1 MEGLALNTLE
11 LLERLI
17 AFPTVSR
24 DPNRPLIDFVR
35 VFLAERGIDSEIVEA
50 EGGRKANLFAT
61 IGPKDG
67 AGILLSGHTDVV
79 PVDDQVWSDDP
90 FRLRLEAGRAYGRG
104 TTDMKGFVASALAL
118 ADRASRRALSI
129 SLHLALS
136 HDEEIGCVGVHSLLD
151 VLAARGVRLNLAIVG
166 EPTEMRVATGH
177 KGKIAARAVCYG
189 VAGHSSTP
197 MRTLNAIHLACD
209 FVGSLRAQQAELAE
223 RGTRDENYQVPY
235 TTVHVGRI
243 GGGTMLN
250 IVPSLCTVEF
260 EIRHIAADNAGAIL
274 RRIAEAGEAVAFAS
288 RDRFPDARIAI
299 ETFNTYPGLS
309 TSPDSEAV
317 AFLHGLV
324 GPGPTG
330 KVAFGTEGGLFAARL
345 NVPTVICGPGSMK
358 QGHTADEFIALDQLD
373 ACDAMMD
380 RLLDRVAA

>member
-1 MEGLALNTLE
+1 MNTLE
-11 LLERLI
+11 LLDRLI

-35 VFLAERGIDSEIVEA
+35 AFLAERGIDSEVVEA

-61 IGPKDG
+61 IGPEDRQ
-67 AGILLSGHTDVV
+67 GILLSGHTDVV
-79 PVDDQVWSDDP
+79 PVDDQAWSGDP
-90 FRLRLEAGRAYGRG
+90 FRLRLAGGRAYGRG
-104 TTDMKGFVASALAL
+104 TADMKGFVASALAL
-118 ADRASRRALSI
+118 ADRASRRALSVP
-129 SLHLALS
+129 LHLALS

-151 VLAARGVRLNLAIVG
+151 RLAARDVRPRLAIVG
-166 EPTEMRVATGH
+166 EPTGMCVATGH
-177 KGKIAARAVCYG
+177 KGKIAARAACHG
-189 VAGHSSTP
+189 VAGHSSAP
-197 MRTLNAIHLACD
+197 SRALNAIHLACD
-209 FVGSLRAQQAELAE
+209 FVGTLRARQDELAR
-223 RGTRDENYQVPY
+223 RGARDNDYTVPH

-243 GGGTMLN
+243 DGGTALN
-250 IVPSLCTVEF
+250 IVPSLCTVAF
-260 EIRHIAADNAGAIL
+260 EIRHIAADDADAIL
-274 RRIAEAGEAVAFAS
+274 GRIVEDGEAVAAAC

-299 ETFNTYPGLS
+299 ETFNTYPGLY
-309 TSPDSEAV
+309 TQPDSEAV

-345 NVPTVICGPGSMK
+345 DVPTVICGPGSME
-358 QGHTADEFIALDQLD
+358 QGHTADEFIALDQLA